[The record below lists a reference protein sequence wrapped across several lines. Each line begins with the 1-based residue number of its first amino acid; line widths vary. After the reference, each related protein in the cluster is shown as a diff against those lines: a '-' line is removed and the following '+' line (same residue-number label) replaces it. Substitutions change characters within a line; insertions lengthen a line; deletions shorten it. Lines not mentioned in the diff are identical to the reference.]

1 MNIKNL
7 YLASSPNK
15 NDSMLKQSLS
25 SKKMMQKLNEAKIN
39 TWFDLG
45 LFIDAFKEKNSVPSA
60 SFNGNIDSFF
70 DEINKNA
77 FGFLTFYYSID
88 GVTIEIDKYSTVIK
102 RFLPDTKL
110 HYISGEFFPEAS
122 EVLPQDANIHEIPEM
137 KSFDKWDLYKDFFF
151 TKLQRGSKEYNKLI
165 IDFWEQTKTITE
177 KLGNYIEQNNIK
189 ILYLLNTNS
198 NPGNVALSLSTVLIS
213 EFMGIPVIN
222 NNHDFY
228 WEGGNSEINK
238 KTKKLQNG
246 PRDFFFQNSHIGEFF
261 SQIEVL
267 FPWEARNWISVNI
280 IREQSKHLIRV
291 NGQNPNNIYEIG
303 TAIDI
308 DKYQKISKRQKI
320 SAFIQFNKIFS
331 DYSDALLSYA
341 VDDILK
347 GKLVNKDNIY
357 PILMG
362 AKTKSINNFLQ
373 KNIVFLQ
380 PTRVVE
386 RKRIEI
392 GIKLIKKLF
401 EQDEFIKRFS
411 ETEDLK
417 ITLLVTGPIPSG
429 QFTYFNKLTS
439 EFKEILNSI
448 NPEFRNRIFLGF
460 LFSELDKDS
469 FKKRFNNPIGLP
481 ELYNIASLILL
492 PSETE
497 GRGLPII
504 EATATGTPIFCN
516 RYTPEVV
523 YAEVIGEHLSDTER
537 LKVIEFK
544 RNKITN
550 KHLQAI
556 INRVFFPHK
565 YINEVNHNKA
575 VVEKRYSLNSL
586 EQNMKDIFIKLFYQL
601 NDNNALM
608 ADTKKYFKEFEQS
621 FDKDG
626 EELKSIINIE
636 NREYLPGFGRIGFMI
651 YLKSLIDPSYFRVE
665 EQNMR
670 GEVMHFA
677 NKLLKHNPKKDN
689 LSEAEISKYFNTID
703 NIFRIIDGEN
713 EIRHDHS
720 LPYRHRNKNRYLFH
734 NYTLQELFGLVN
746 LIYHRTFKIKNNKQI
761 EINSKF
767 FLDWDLAT
775 LQMTWSANLGIDD
788 RDMLKEKLNSNL
800 PIAYFPTRYIEHEL
814 EVFIIQSIRRRIKI
828 NIEDP
833 ISENLIKKVKN
844 DIEPIYIFTSK
855 NPLPT
860 WPSTNRIKEYLND
873 EINNELNI
881 LYKHNIIRIVE
892 TNQWTPGI
900 HFQNM
905 GKDALKILASVK
917 EKNGFLISLRRNA
930 AFMTD
935 IVDIDR
941 FHIGHTFTDIGANIM
956 GLQLGQ
962 GYIQFVPAGIR
973 PSLAYPTPIQTARDF
988 SEIRKSDLYKNTAKK
1003 IGAENLSKKIY
1014 QDACTKGNPLKT
1026 ILENLNREGEK
1037 SENVEYSF
1045 VTGVYKDG
1053 LPWNGAMAKV
1063 NLKNGKNWGFSV
1075 VSDATHPKKVT
1086 DFVSNFEKISK
1097 QKSEIAWNGGYIL
1110 NAELVGK
1117 LGLPET
1123 YIGSPLGL
1131 LISDKK
1137 LLAAPLFNKPAIII
1151 YQDGAIDIKQVNSSK
1166 GINISY
1172 KNKSL
1177 KFNKACYNTTKNTLA
1192 YFDLLHKNNFID
1204 AQERTIIRLTGN
1216 KIMEII
1222 ETKKDE
1228 KIKIIP
1234 VGLTLAIPKEN
1245 LDKTIFKL
1253 GNELNIKINGLDKIL
1268 HAVEAGP
1275 LLIENGKFALDME
1288 TEGWKTDFSIA
1299 TQAARLDFTDMRGPK
1314 IAAGIDKD
1322 GNLHVLTIN
1331 GRIRESVGA
1340 THIDMAEIMQE
1351 FGMQKAMG
1359 FDPGGSSTLV
1369 VAGKTLNISP
1379 YNKEY
1384 EKNIFALPPEPRAV
1398 ANTIIGFVE

>member
-1 MNIKNL
+1 MPTQSMSAKQMIQNL
-7 YLASSPNK
+7 N
-15 NDSMLKQSLS
+15 N
-25 SKKMMQKLNEAKIN
+25 AKIN

-45 LFIDAFKEKNSVPSA
+45 LFIDEFKEKNNVPASA
-60 SFNGNIDSFF
+60 FNKNQKAFF
-70 DEINKNA
+70 NEINKNS

-88 GVTIEIDKYSTVIK
+88 GVTIEIDKYTTAIK
-102 RFLPDTKL
+102 RFLPDTEF
-110 HYISGEFFPEAS
+110 HYISGEFFEEAR
-122 EVLPQDANIHEIPEM
+122 EVLPINANIFEIPEM
-137 KSFDKWDLYKDFFF
+137 KSFDKWNLYKDFFF

-165 IDFWEQTKTITE
+165 IDFWQQTKIITE
-177 KLGNYIEQNNIK
+177 KLGKYIEKNNIK

-213 EFMGIPVIN
+213 ELMGIPVIN

-228 WEGGNSEINK
+228 WEGGNSEIDK
-238 KTKKLQNG
+238 KMKKLPNG

-280 IREQSKHLIRV
+280 NKEQSKHLVRI
-291 NGQNPNNIYEIG
+291 NGHNPSNICEIG

-320 SAFIQFNKIFS
+320 DAFIQFNKIFS
-331 DYSDALLSYA
+331 DYSDALLSYS

-347 GKLVNKDNIY
+347 GKLVNEKNVN

-362 AKTKSINNFLQ
+362 DKTETINNFLQ

-392 GIKLIKKLF
+392 GIKLIKRLF
-401 EQDEFIKRFS
+401 EKNDFIKRFS
-411 ETEDLK
+411 ETPDLK

-429 QFTYFNKLTS
+429 QFAYFNKLTAD
-439 EFKEILNSI
+439 FKEILKEI
-448 NPEFRNRIFLGF
+448 NPEFKNRIFLGF
-460 LFSELDKDS
+460 LFSELDKDR
-469 FKKRFNNPIGLP
+469 FKKQFENPIGLP
-481 ELYNIASLILL
+481 ELYNIASLVLL

-504 EATATGTPIFCN
+504 EATATGVPIFCN
-516 RYTPEVV
+516 RYTPEIV
-523 YAEVIGEHLSDTER
+523 YAEVIGEHLSDSER

-556 INRVFFPHK
+556 IDRVFFPQQF
-565 YINEVNHNKA
+565 INEVTHNKN

-586 EQNMKDIFIKLFYQL
+586 EKNMKDIFVKLFYQL
-601 NDNNALM
+601 NDNNNLM
-608 ADTKKYFKEFEQS
+608 SETKKYFQEFDKS
-621 FDKDG
+621 FDKNTK
-626 EELKSIINIE
+626 ELKAIINTE

-670 GEVMHFA
+670 GELMHFA
-677 NKLLKHNPKKDN
+677 NKLLKHHPNIEN
-689 LSEAEISKYFNTID
+689 LSTEEISKYFNTVD

-720 LPYRHRNKNRYLFH
+720 LPYRHRNRNKYLFH
-734 NYTLQELFGLVN
+734 NYTLQELFGLTN
-746 LIYHRTFKIKNNKQI
+746 LIFHKIFKLKFDNKI
-761 EINSKF
+761 ETNSKF
-767 FLDWDLAT
+767 FTDWDLAM

-788 RDMLKEKLNSNL
+788 RDILKEKLNSNL
-800 PIAYFPTRYIEHEL
+800 PIAYFPTRYITHEL
-814 EVFIIQSIRRRIKI
+814 EVFVIQSIRRRFKI
-828 NIEDP
+828 NIEDT
-833 ISENLIKKVKN
+833 ISKNLIKKAKN
-844 DIEPIYIFTSK
+844 EIEPIYIFTSK

-860 WPSTNRIKEYLND
+860 WPSTSRIKEYLND
-873 EINNELNI
+873 EINTELNI
-881 LYKHNIIRIVE
+881 LYKYGIIKIVE

-900 HFQNM
+900 HFQNV
-905 GKDALKILASVK
+905 GKKALQVLAEIKSK
-917 EKNGFLISLRRNA
+917 KGFIISLRRNA

-935 IVDIDR
+935 IVDIDK
-941 FHIGHTFTDIGANIM
+941 FHIGHTFTEIGTNIM
-956 GLQLGQ
+956 GLKLGQ

-973 PSLAYPTPIQTARDF
+973 PTLAYPTPIQTAKEF
-988 SEIRKSDLYKNTAKK
+988 SEIRKSDLYKKTAKK
-1003 IGAENLSKKIY
+1003 IGKKELCKKIHD
-1014 QDACTKGNPLKT
+1014 DAVSKGNPLRV
-1026 ILENLNREGEK
+1026 ILDNLNQK
-1037 SENVEYSF
+1037 NKAKANVEYSF

-1063 NLKNGKNWGFSV
+1063 NIANGKNWGFSV
-1075 VSDATHPKKVT
+1075 ISDATNPKKVT
-1086 DFVSNFEKISK
+1086 DFVKDFEKKSK

-1151 YQDGAIDIKQVNSSK
+1151 YKNGSIDIKKVNSSK
-1166 GINISY
+1166 GIKISF
-1172 KNKSL
+1172 KNKKL
-1177 KFNKACYNTTKNTLA
+1177 EFNENCYNSKKSGLA
-1192 YFDLLHKNNFID
+1192 YFDLLYKNNFID
-1204 AQERTIIRLTGN
+1204 TKERIIVRLTGN

-1222 ETKKDE
+1222 KSKKGE

-1245 LDKTIFKL
+1245 FDKTIFKL
-1253 GNELNIKINGLDKIL
+1253 GNELDIKINGLDNIL

-1275 LLIENGKFALDME
+1275 MLIEKGEFILDME

-1314 IAAGIDKD
+1314 IAAGIDKE

-1340 THIDMAEIMQE
+1340 THIDMAEIMQK

-1384 EKNIFALPPEPRAV
+1384 EKNIFAMPPEPRAV

>member
-1 MNIKNL
+1 MPTQNT
-7 YLASSPNK
+7 S
-15 NDSMLKQSLS
+15 LKQ
-25 SKKMMQKLNEAKIN
+25 MMQNLNNTKIN

-45 LFIDAFKEKNSVPSA
+45 LFIDEFKEKNKVPSLA
-60 SFNGNIDSFF
+60 FNKSQSEFF
-70 DEINKNA
+70 NDINKNA
-77 FGFLTFYYSID
+77 FGFLSFYYSID
-88 GVTIEIDKYSTVIK
+88 GVTIEIDKYTTVIK
-102 RFLPDTKL
+102 RFLPDTKI
-110 HYISGEFFPEAS
+110 HYISGEFFEDAR
-122 EVLPQDANIHEIPEM
+122 EILPREANIFEIPEM
-137 KSFDKWDLYKDFFF
+137 KSFDKWNLYKDFFF

-177 KLGNYIEQNNIK
+177 KLGKYIEKNNIK

-213 EFMGIPVIN
+213 EFMGIPIIN

-228 WEGGNSEINK
+228 WEGGNSETNK
-238 KTKKLQNG
+238 KIKKLPNG

-267 FPWEARNWISVNI
+267 FPWESRNWISVNI
-280 IREQSKHLIRV
+280 NNEQSKHLVRT
-291 NGQNPNNIYEIG
+291 NGHNPSNVCEIG

-320 SAFIQFNKIFS
+320 NAFIQFNKIFS
-331 DYSDALLSYA
+331 DYSDALLSYS

-347 GKLVNKDNIY
+347 GKLVNEKNVN

-362 AKTKSINNFLQ
+362 YKTKTINNFLQ

-386 RKRIEI
+386 RKRIGI
-392 GIKLIKKLF
+392 GLKLIKKLF

-411 ETEDLK
+411 ETKDLK

-429 QFTYFNKLTS
+429 QFAYFNKLTA
-439 EFKEILNSI
+439 EFKKILTEMK
-448 NPEFRNRIFLGF
+448 PEFRNRIFFGF
-460 LFSELDKDS
+460 LFSELDKDR
-469 FKKRFNNPIGLP
+469 FKKQFENPIGLP
-481 ELYNIASLILL
+481 ELYNIASLVLL

-504 EATATGTPIFCN
+504 EATATGVPIFCN
-516 RYTPEVV
+516 RYSPEIV

-544 RNKITN
+544 QNKITN

-556 INRVFFPHK
+556 IDRVFFPHQF
-565 YINEVNHNKA
+565 INEVTHNKN
-575 VVEKRYSLNSL
+575 VVENRYSLNSL
-586 EQNMKDIFIKLFYQL
+586 EKNMKEIFVKLFYQL
-601 NDNNALM
+601 KDNNNLM
-608 ADTKKYFKEFEQS
+608 AETQKYFQEFNKS
-621 FDKDG
+621 FDKNTK
-626 EELKSIINIE
+626 ELKAIINTE

-677 NKLLKHNPKKDN
+677 NKLLKHHPNREN
-689 LSEAEISKYFNTID
+689 LSQKEISKYFNTVD
-703 NIFRIIDGEN
+703 NIFRLTDGEN

-720 LPYRHRNKNRYLFH
+720 LPYRHRNRNKYLFH
-734 NYTLQELFGLVN
+734 NYTLQELFGLAN
-746 LIYHRTFKIKNNKQI
+746 FIFHKTFDIKSNNKI
-761 EINSKF
+761 ETNSQF
-767 FLDWDLAT
+767 FTDWDLAT
-775 LQMTWSANLGIDD
+775 LQMTWSSNLGIDD
-788 RDMLKEKLNSNL
+788 RTILKEKLNTNL
-800 PIAYFPTRYIEHEL
+800 PIAYFPTRYIAHEL
-814 EVFIIQSIRRRIKI
+814 EVFVIQSIRRRLKI
-828 NIEDP
+828 NIENA
-833 ISENLIKKVKN
+833 ISENLIKKAKN
-844 DIEPIYIFTSK
+844 DIEPIFIFTTK

-860 WPSTNRIKEYLND
+860 WPSTNRVKEYLND
-873 EINNELNI
+873 EINTELNI
-881 LYKHNIIRIVE
+881 LYKYGIIKIVE
-892 TNQWTPGI
+892 TTQWTPGI
-900 HFQNM
+900 HFQNI
-905 GKDALKILASVK
+905 GKKALKILAYVK
-917 EKNGFLISLRRNA
+917 EKNGYIISLRRNA

-935 IVDIDR
+935 IVDIDK
-941 FHIGHTFTDIGANIM
+941 FHIGHTFTEIGANIM
-956 GLQLGQ
+956 GLKLGQ

-973 PSLAYPTPIQTARDF
+973 PTLAYPTPIQTAKEF
-988 SEIRKSDLYKNTAKK
+988 SEIRKSDLFIKATKK
-1003 IGAENLSKKIY
+1003 IGNKELCEKMHE
-1014 QDACTKGNPLKT
+1014 DAVSKGNPLKV
-1026 ILENLNREGEK
+1026 ILENLCTEK
-1037 SENVEYSF
+1037 SGSANVEYSF
-1045 VTGVYKDG
+1045 VTGIYKDG

-1063 NLKNGKNWGFSV
+1063 NLQNGKNWGFSV
-1075 VSDATHPKKVT
+1075 ISDATNPKKVT
-1086 DFVSNFEKISK
+1086 DFVNIFEKSSK

-1151 YQDGAIDIKQVNSSK
+1151 YNDGTIDIKQVNSSK
-1166 GINISY
+1166 GINIAF
-1172 KNKSL
+1172 KNKEIV
-1177 KFNKACYNTTKNTLA
+1177 FNETCYNSNKSGLA
-1192 YFDLLHKNNFID
+1192 YYDLLFKNNFID
-1204 AQERTIIRLTGN
+1204 AKERIIVRLTGN

-1222 ETKKDE
+1222 NAKKGE

-1245 LDKTIFKL
+1245 FDKTIFKL
-1253 GNELNIKINGLDKIL
+1253 GNELDIKINGLDNIL

-1275 LLIENGKFALDME
+1275 MLIENGKFILDME
-1288 TEGWKTDFSIA
+1288 KEGWKTDFSIA
-1299 TQAARLDFTDMRGPK
+1299 TQAARLDYTDMRGPK

-1340 THIDMAEIMQE
+1340 THIDMAEIMQK
-1351 FGMQKAMG
+1351 FGMQKSMG

-1369 VAGKTLNISP
+1369 VGNKTLNISP

-1384 EKNIFALPPEPRAV
+1384 EKNIFAMPPKPRAV

>member
-1 MNIKNL
+1 M
-7 YLASSPNK
+7 PTQ
-15 NDSMLKQSLS
+15 SMSAKQ
-25 SKKMMQKLNEAKIN
+25 MMQNLNNAKIN

-45 LFIDAFKEKNSVPSA
+45 LFIDEFKEKNNVPSSA
-60 SFNGNIDSFF
+60 FSKDIDSFF
-70 DEINKNA
+70 DEINKNS
-77 FGFLTFYYSID
+77 FGFLSFYYSID
-88 GVTIEIDKYSTVIK
+88 GVTIEIDKYTTAIK
-102 RFLPDTKL
+102 RFLPDTKF
-110 HYISGEFFPEAS
+110 HYISGEFFEEAR
-122 EVLPQDANIHEIPEM
+122 EVLPSNANIFEIPEM

-177 KLGNYIEQNNIK
+177 KLGKYIEKNNIK

-213 EFMGIPVIN
+213 EFMGIPIIN

-238 KTKKLQNG
+238 KIKRLSNG

-267 FPWEARNWISVNI
+267 FPWEARNWVSVNI
-280 IREQSKHLIRV
+280 NNEQSKHLIRI
-291 NGQNPNNIYEIG
+291 NGHNPSNICEIG

-320 SAFIQFNKIFS
+320 DAFIQFNKIFS
-331 DYSDALLSYA
+331 DYSDTLMSYS

-347 GKLVNKDNIY
+347 GKLVSENNVH

-362 AKTKSINNFLQ
+362 YKTETINNFLQ

-392 GIKLIKKLF
+392 GLKLIKKLF
-401 EQDEFIKRFS
+401 DKEEFINRFS
-411 ETEDLK
+411 ETKDLK
-417 ITLLVTGPIPSG
+417 LTLLVTGPIPSG
-429 QFTYFNKLTS
+429 QFAYFNKLTA
-439 EFKEILNSI
+439 EFKEIINKI
-448 NPEFRNRIFLGF
+448 NPDFRNRVFLGF
-460 LFSELDKDS
+460 LFSELDKEH
-469 FKKRFNNPIGLP
+469 FKKQFKNPIGLP
-481 ELYNIASLILL
+481 ELYNIASLVLL

-504 EATATGTPIFCN
+504 EATATGVPIFCN

-523 YAEVIGEHLSDTER
+523 YSEVIGEHLSDSER

-556 INRVFFPHK
+556 IDRVFFPQQF
-565 YINEVNHNKA
+565 INEVTHNKN
-575 VVEKRYSLNSL
+575 VVETRYSLNSL
-586 EQNMKDIFIKLFYQL
+586 EQNMKDIFVKLFYQL
-601 NDNNALM
+601 KDNKSLIPE
-608 ADTKKYFKEFEQS
+608 TQKYINEFDKS
-621 FDKDG
+621 FDKNTK
-626 EELKSIINIE
+626 EFKAIINTE

-677 NKLLKHNPKKDN
+677 NKLIKHHPKKDN
-689 LSEAEISKYFNTID
+689 LSEKEISEYFNIVD
-703 NIFRIIDGEN
+703 NIFRLTDGEN
-713 EIRHDHS
+713 KIRHDHS
-720 LPYRHRNKNRYLFH
+720 LPYRHRNRNKYLFH
-734 NYTLQELFGLVN
+734 NYTLQELFGLTN
-746 LIYHRTFKIKNNKQI
+746 LIFHKIFKLKFDTKI
-761 EINSKF
+761 ETNSKF
-767 FLDWDLAT
+767 FTDWDLAM

-800 PIAYFPTRYIEHEL
+800 PIAYFPTRYISHEL
-814 EVFIIQSIRRRIKI
+814 EVFVIQSIRRRFEI
-828 NIEDP
+828 NIEDTIP
-833 ISENLIKKVKN
+833 ENLIKKAQKN
-844 DIEPIYIFTSK
+844 IEPIYIFTSK

-860 WPSTNRIKEYLND
+860 WPSTKRIKEYLND
-873 EINNELNI
+873 EINTELNI
-881 LYKHNIIRIVE
+881 LYRYGIIQIIE

-900 HFQNM
+900 HFQNI
-905 GKDALKILASVK
+905 GKKALQVLAKVK
-917 EKNGFLISLRRNA
+917 KKNGFIISLRRNA

-935 IVDIDR
+935 IVGIDK

-956 GLQLGQ
+956 GLELGQ

-973 PSLAYPTPIQTARDF
+973 ATLAYPTPIQTAKDF
-988 SEIRKSDLYKNTAKK
+988 SEIRKSNLFKKTAEKFGEK
-1003 IGAENLSKKIY
+1003 ELCKKIY
-1014 QDACTKGNPLKT
+1014 HDAVTKGNPLKV
-1026 ILENLNREGEK
+1026 ILENLNAKNNK
-1037 SENVEYSF
+1037 SANVEYSF
-1045 VTGVYKDG
+1045 VTGVYKDS

-1063 NLKNGKNWGFSV
+1063 NLQNGKNWGFSV
-1075 VSDATHPKKVT
+1075 ISDATNPKKVT
-1086 DFVSNFEKISK
+1086 EFVNSFEKSK
-1097 QKSEIAWNGGYIL
+1097 NKKSEIAWNGGYIL

-1117 LGLPET
+1117 LGLPES

-1151 YQDGAIDIKQVNSSK
+1151 YNNGAIDIKQVNSSK
-1166 GINISY
+1166 GISIAY
-1172 KNKSL
+1172 KNKEIVFD
-1177 KFNKACYNTTKNTLA
+1177 KTCYNSKKSGLA
-1192 YFDLLHKNNFID
+1192 YYDLLFDNDFID
-1204 AQERTIIRLTGN
+1204 ANERVIVRLTGN

-1222 ETKKDE
+1222 KPKKGE
-1228 KIKIIP
+1228 KINIIP

-1245 LDKTIFKL
+1245 FETTIFKL
-1253 GNELNIKINGLDKIL
+1253 GNKLDIKIIGLDNIL

-1275 LLIENGKFALDME
+1275 MLIENGQFILDME
-1288 TEGWKTDFSIA
+1288 KEGWKTDFSIA

-1314 IAAGIDKD
+1314 IAAGIDKQ

-1340 THIDMAEIMQE
+1340 THIDMAEIMQK

-1369 VAGKTLNISP
+1369 VGNKTLNISP

-1384 EKNIFALPPEPRAV
+1384 EKNIFAMPPEPRAV

>member
-1 MNIKNL
+1 M
-7 YLASSPNK
+7 PTQ
-15 NDSMLKQSLS
+15 SMSAKQ
-25 SKKMMQKLNEAKIN
+25 MMQKLNSAKIN

-45 LFIDAFKEKNSVPSA
+45 LFIDEFKEKNTVPASV
-60 SFNGNIDSFF
+60 FNKNIDGFF
-70 DEINKNA
+70 NEINKNA
-77 FGFLTFYYSID
+77 FGFLSFYYSID
-88 GVTIEIDKYSTVIK
+88 GVTIEIDKYTTAIK
-102 RFLPDTKL
+102 RFLPDTKF
-110 HYISGEFFPEAS
+110 HYISGEFFEEAR
-122 EVLPQDANIHEIPEM
+122 EVLPSDAKICEIPEM
-137 KSFDKWDLYKDFFF
+137 KSFDKWDLYQDFFF

-165 IDFWEQTKTITE
+165 IDFWEQTKIITE
-177 KLGNYIEQNNIK
+177 KLGNYVEQNNIK
-189 ILYLLNTNS
+189 VLYLLNTNS

-238 KTKKLQNG
+238 KIKKLPNG

-267 FPWEARNWISVNI
+267 FPWEARKWVSVNI
-280 IREQSKHLIRV
+280 NKEQSKHLIRT
-291 NGQNPNNIYEIG
+291 NGQNPSNICEIG
-303 TAIDI
+303 TAIDL

-320 SAFIQFNKIFS
+320 DAFIQFNKIFS
-331 DYSDALLSYA
+331 DYSNALLSYS
-341 VDDILK
+341 VDDILG
-347 GKLVNKDNIY
+347 GKLVNQNNVK

-362 AKTKSINNFLQ
+362 HKTETINNFLQ

-392 GIKLIKKLF
+392 GLKLIKRLF
-401 EQDEFIKRFS
+401 EKDDFIKRFS
-411 ETEDLK
+411 ETKDLK
-417 ITLLVTGPIPSG
+417 LTLLVTGPIPSG
-429 QFTYFNKLTS
+429 QFAYFNKLTS
-439 EFKEILNSI
+439 EFKEIINTI

-460 LFSELDKDS
+460 LFSELDKER
-469 FKKRFNNPIGLP
+469 FKKQFKNPIGLP
-481 ELYNIASLILL
+481 ELYNIASLVLL

-504 EATATGTPIFCN
+504 EATASGTPIFCN
-516 RYTPEVV
+516 RYSPEIV

-544 RNKITN
+544 KNKITN

-556 INRVFFPHK
+556 INRVFFPHQF
-565 YINEVNHNKA
+565 IDEVTHNKD
-575 VVEKRYSLNSL
+575 VVENRYSLNSL
-586 EQNMKDIFIKLFYQL
+586 EKNMKNIFTKLFYQL
-601 NDNNALM
+601 NDNNDLM
-608 ADTKKYFKEFEQS
+608 NETKKYFTE
-621 FDKDG
+621 FDKSFTRSG
-626 EELKSIINIE
+626 KELKNIINTE

-677 NKLLKHNPKKDN
+677 NKLIKHHPENNN
-689 LSEAEISKYFNTID
+689 LSKAEISKYFNIID

-713 EIRHDHS
+713 DIRHDHS

-746 LIYHRTFKIKNNKQI
+746 LIFHKVFKFKDDNKI
-761 EINSKF
+761 ETNAKF
-767 FLDWDLAT
+767 FTDWDLAT

-800 PIAYFPTRYIEHEL
+800 PMAYFPTRYIVHEL
-814 EVFIIQSIRRRIKI
+814 EVFVIQSIRRRFKI
-828 NIEDP
+828 NIEDT
-833 ISENLIKKVKN
+833 ISEKLIKKAKN

-860 WPSTNRIKEYLND
+860 WPTTNRIIDYLND
-873 EINNELNI
+873 EINTELNI
-881 LYKHNIIRIVE
+881 LYKHGIIKIVE
-892 TNQWTPGI
+892 TTQWTPGI
-900 HFQNM
+900 HFQNI
-905 GKDALKILASVK
+905 GKDALNILAKIK
-917 EKNGFLISLRRNA
+917 EKNGFIISARRNA

-935 IVDIDR
+935 IVDIDK

-956 GLQLGQ
+956 GLKIGQ
-962 GYIQFVPAGIR
+962 GYIQFVPAGVR
-973 PSLAYPTPIQTARDF
+973 PSLAYPTPIQTAKEF
-988 SEIRKSDLYKNTAKK
+988 SEIRKSDLYKKTAKK
-1003 IGAENLSKKIY
+1003 IGVKNLQEKIH
-1014 QDACTKGNPLKT
+1014 QDATTKGNPLKT
-1026 ILENLNREGEK
+1026 ILENLNDDGNK
-1037 SENVEYSF
+1037 SANVEYSF

-1053 LPWNGAMAKV
+1053 LPWNGAMAKA
-1063 NLKNGKNWGFSV
+1063 NLNNNKNWGFSV
-1075 VSDATHPKKVT
+1075 LSDATKPKKVT
-1086 DFVSNFEKISK
+1086 DFVNEFEKKSN

-1151 YQDGAIDIKQVNSSK
+1151 YEDGQVDIKQVNSAN
-1166 GINISY
+1166 GISISY
-1172 KNKSL
+1172 KN
-1177 KFNKACYNTTKNTLA
+1177 NKIEFDKTCYNSEKNSLA
-1192 YFDLLHKNNFID
+1192 YFDLLYKKDFID
-1204 AQERTIIRLTGN
+1204 AQERIIIRLTGN

-1222 ETKKDE
+1222 KPKKNE

-1245 LDKTIFKL
+1245 FDRTIFEI

-1275 LLIENGKFALDME
+1275 LLIDNGKFILNME
-1288 TEGWKTDFSIA
+1288 QEGWKTDFSIA

-1322 GNLHVLTIN
+1322 GNLHLLTIN

-1340 THIDMAEIMQE
+1340 THIDMAEIMQK

-1379 YNKEY
+1379 YNKNY
-1384 EKNIFALPPEPRAV
+1384 EKNIFAMPPEPRAV